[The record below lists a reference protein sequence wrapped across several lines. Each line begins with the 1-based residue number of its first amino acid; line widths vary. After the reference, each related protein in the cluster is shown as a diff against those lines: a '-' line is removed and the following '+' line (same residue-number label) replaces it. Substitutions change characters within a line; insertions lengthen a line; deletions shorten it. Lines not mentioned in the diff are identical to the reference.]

1 MKGWIKMKINWK
13 IRLRNKAF
21 LAALAALTIAFVYQ
35 LLAALDIVPRISQDS
50 ITEVIGM
57 VLNLLGLLGVLVDPT
72 TAGVSDSE
80 RALTY
85 GTENDVRA
93 IEGDGGGTGE

>member
-1 MKGWIKMKINWK
+1 MKINWK
-13 IRLRNKAF
+13 VRFKNKAF
-21 LAALAALTIAFVYQ
+21 LAALAALLITFTYQ
-35 LLAALDIVPRISQDS
+35 MLAALDIVPSITQDS
-50 ITEVIGM
+50 VSEVIGM
-57 VLNLLGLLGVLVDPT
+57 VLNLLGLLGVIVDPT

-85 GTENDVRA
+85 GTDADVRA